1 MDESMINKIVPVE
14 LFGLEK
20 KEFRSD
26 RMFIGSS
33 DDQATYSI
41 NVLYEN
47 TFDPSDGTHR
57 FALLPDNPNFL
68 KIKKVID
75 DSGIELRDFPLEK
88 LSKSLQDMYGA
99 WVIVD
104 MSKTPVC
111 RVYTENVSRLVDG
124 KVKLIHKAGEPIHKV
139 DPKTK
144 EDLPELAIMTQVP
157 VWGFCRKA
165 PNGQWVWMKDNDP
178 MIRIQREINQGRMIY
193 VDVEKDYAIKDGPG
207 TEAEKPEETT
217 EEAKTEEAPKRTVAK
232 ESAADITAVA

>member
-26 RMFIGSS
+26 RMYIGSAEG
-33 DDQATYSI
+33 QATYSI

-68 KIKKVID
+68 KIKKILD
-75 DSGIELRDFPLEK
+75 DTGIELSDFPMDK
-88 LSKSLQDMYGA
+88 LSKSLRDMYGA

-111 RVYTENVSRLVDG
+111 RVYTENVSKMVDG
-124 KVKLIHKAGEPIHKV
+124 KPVLVHKAGEPIHKV

-144 EDLPELAIMTQVP
+144 QDLPELAIMTQVP
-157 VWGFCRKA
+157 VWGFCRKS

-178 MIRIQREINQGRMIY
+178 MIRIQREINQGRMVY
-193 VDVEKDYAIKDGPG
+193 VDVEKNFAIADGPDTDPKPAG
-207 TEAEKPEETT
+207 ETAEESKPAEE
-217 EEAKTEEAPKRTVAK
+217 PKREIAA
-232 ESAADITAVA
+232 ESAANISAIG

>member
-20 KEFRSD
+20 KSFRAD
-26 RMFIGSS
+26 RMFIGN
-33 DDQATYSI
+33 DAEGQATYSI

-68 KIKKVID
+68 KIKKTLDATGID
-75 DSGIELRDFPLEK
+75 ISDFPLDK
-88 LSKSLQDMYGA
+88 LSESLRDMYGA

-124 KVKLIHKAGEPIHKV
+124 KPTLIHKAGDPIHKV

-144 EDLPELAIMTQVP
+144 QDLPELAIMTQVP

-193 VDVEKDYAIKDGPG
+193 VDLEKDYAIKDGPNAN
-207 TEAEKPEETT
+207 EAADK
-217 EEAKTEEAPKRTVAK
+217 AEEAPAERQPVTDAPPALGTVG
-232 ESAADITAVA
+232 

>member
-20 KEFRSD
+20 KDFRAD
-26 RMFIGSS
+26 RMFIGSAEG
-33 DDQATYSI
+33 QATYSI

-57 FALLPDNPNFL
+57 FALMPDNPNFL
-68 KIKKVID
+68 KIKKTLD
-75 DSGIELRDFPLEK
+75 ETGIELSDFPLDK
-88 LSKSLQDMYGA
+88 LSESLRDMFGA

-111 RVYTENVSRLVDG
+111 RVYTENVAKIIDG
-124 KVKLIHKAGEPIHKV
+124 KPTIIHKAGDPIHKV

-144 EDLPELAIMTQVP
+144 QDLPELAIMTQVP

-178 MIRIQREINQGRMIY
+178 MVRIQREINQGRMIY
-193 VDVEKDYAIKDGPG
+193 VNLEKDFTIKDGPG
-207 TEAEKPEETT
+207 AEAAEEKKAED
-217 EEAKTEEAPKRTVAK
+217 APAGSGARQPAA
-232 ESAADITAVA
+232 ESAADISGVG